1 MARSRYGYRD
11 NFGRWQK
18 TVTANITKKLAKEA
32 EEMQINLEQIVADKL
47 KETHKANV
55 VASYYPRARGEQAKV
70 EYNKAKK
77 AEEAEKNKGK
87 YGEDR
92 KRLSRKTLSYRHTGT
107 LEEAIDTKIEK
118 KGKYESKVSIIVKPI
133 PYPDDGHRKSKN
145 GDDGD
150 ESKPVTATQ
159 VYEWLRK
166 GTNGSNKKYW
176 FANKSG
182 KTPNARNYSTPAHL
196 FELHT
201 SIQMKGF
208 MKSLDLK
215 KTYKNTRKYKIK

>member
-1 MARSRYGYRD
+1 MAISHYRD

-18 TVTANITKKLAKEA
+18 IVTANIAKKLAKEA

-47 KETHKANV
+47 KETHIANV
-55 VASYYPRARGEQAKV
+55 KASYYPRSTGEQAKV

-77 AEEAEKNKGK
+77 AEEMEKNKGK

-92 KRLSRKTLSYRHTGT
+92 KRLSRKTLSYKHTGI
-107 LEEAIDTKIEK
+107 LADEAIDTKIEK

-133 PYPDDGHRKSKN
+133 PYPNDGHR
-145 GDDGD
+145 DDII
-150 ESKPVTATQ
+150 TATQ
-159 VYEWLRK
+159 VYEWLRE

-182 KTPNARNYSTPAHL
+182 KTPNARNYPTPAHL
-196 FELHT
+196 FEMHT
-201 SIQMKGF
+201 SLQMKGF
-208 MKSLDLK
+208 MQSLDLK
-215 KTYKNTRKYKIK
+215 KTYKNTRKYKIKNNRR

>member
-1 MARSRYGYRD
+1 MARSHYRD
-11 NFGRWQK
+11 NLGRWQK
-18 TVTANITKKLAKEA
+18 TVTTNITKKLAKEA

-133 PYPDDGHRKSKN
+133 PYPDDGHRDKTI
-145 GDDGD
+145 
-150 ESKPVTATQ
+150 TATQ
-159 VYEWLRK
+159 VYEWLRE
-166 GTNGSNKKYW
+166 GTKGSNKKYW
-176 FANKSG
+176 FINKNNNA
-182 KTPNARNYSTPAHL
+182 PIARNYPTPAHL
-196 FELHT
+196 FEMHT
-201 SIQMKGF
+201 SLQMKGF
-208 MKSLDLK
+208 MQSLDLK

>member
-1 MARSRYGYRD
+1 MARSHYRD

-47 KETHKANV
+47 KETHIANIK
-55 VASYYPRARGEQAKV
+55 ASYQPRSTGEQAKV

-133 PYPDDGHRKSKN
+133 PYPDDG
-145 GDDGD
+145 D

-166 GTNGSNKKYW
+166 GTNSSNKKYW
-176 FANKSG
+176 FTNKSG

-201 SIQMKGF
+201 SLQMKGF
-208 MKSLDLK
+208 MQSLDLK
-215 KTYKNTRKYKIK
+215 KMYKNTRKYKIKNNRR

>member
-1 MARSRYGYRD
+1 MARSHYRD

-18 TVTANITKKLAKEA
+18 TVTVNITKKLAKEA
-32 EEMQINLEQIVADKL
+32 EEMQINLEQIAADKL

-133 PYPDDGHRKSKN
+133 PYPDDGHRDKTI
-145 GDDGD
+145 
-150 ESKPVTATQ
+150 TATQ
-159 VYEWLRK
+159 VYEWLRE
-166 GTNGSNKKYW
+166 GTRGGGHYW
-176 FANKSG
+176 FYNEEAERP
-182 KTPNARNYSTPAHL
+182 TAYNYPTPAHL
-196 FELHT
+196 FEMHT
-201 SIQMKGF
+201 SLQMKGF
-208 MKSLDLK
+208 MQSLDLK

>member
-1 MARSRYGYRD
+1 MARSHYRD

-18 TVTANITKKLAKEA
+18 TVTVNITKKLAKEA

-133 PYPDDGHRKSKN
+133 PYPNDGYRDDII
-145 GDDGD
+145 
-150 ESKPVTATQ
+150 TATQ

-166 GTNGSNKKYW
+166 GTKGSNKKYW
-176 FANKSG
+176 FINKNNNA
-182 KTPNARNYSTPAHL
+182 PIARNYPTPAHL
-196 FELHT
+196 FEMHT
-201 SIQMKGF
+201 SLQMKGF
-208 MKSLDLK
+208 MQSLDLK